1 MKRLFLVCLL
11 LTELSGQNVP
21 YPSID
26 TTLDDINMELS
37 MNHEELLAI
46 IQHPNFTN
54 NDYFGNYDDE
64 AHHPIPKPTEKVKVT
79 NYSSMTI
86 FAFYVEGIG
95 VSLLALIGKYPLAP
109 PTYHLP
115 PLNLDNQTSSQ
126 IMFLH
131 VTIT

>member
-46 IQHPNFTN
+46 IQHPNFTDS
-54 NDYFGNYDDE
+54 DYFGNYDDKV
-64 AHHPIPKPTEKVKVT
+64 HHPIPKPTEKVEVT
-79 NYSSMTI
+79 KYSSMTI

-95 VSLLALIGKYPLAP
+95 VSLLALIGKYPLAL

-115 PLNLDNQTSSQ
+115 PLDLVNQMSSE
-126 IMFLH
+126 IMLS
-131 VTIT
+131 